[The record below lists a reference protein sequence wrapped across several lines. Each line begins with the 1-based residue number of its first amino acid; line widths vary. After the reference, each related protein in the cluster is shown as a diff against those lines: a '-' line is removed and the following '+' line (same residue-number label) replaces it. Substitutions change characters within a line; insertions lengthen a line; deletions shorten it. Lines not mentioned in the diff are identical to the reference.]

1 MKEFFKD
8 WRVHLLCGLFTLAA
22 ELIGKFTLNL
32 GPVSCT
38 FYPMLYTVVFGVV
51 LGAMK
56 VIPQETM
63 KTSSSYMMTAILLF
77 GARSAA
83 TIGPNI
89 GTLFSAGLSL
99 ILQNIGHAGTAIFAI
114 PIGVFV
120 FGMGRSV
127 VGAGFSISRE
137 GSMLVIGEKYGL
149 ASEEGIGVMGGY
161 FTGTLFGAVVAG
173 VMGSMLANLDI
184 FHPYALAMAAG
195 CGSATMMSANIAP
208 LMEAYP
214 SMADELYTLAFSAN
228 MVGGMLGLYFNI
240 LIALPFAN
248 WLYKVCW
255 KLKGKEPPQAKNVN
269 VKI

>member
-8 WRVHLLCGLFTLAA
+8 WKVHVLCGLFTIIA
-22 ELIGKFTLNL
+22 ELIGKFTLNI
-32 GPVSCT
+32 GPISCT

-51 LGAMK
+51 VGALKLVSM
-56 VIPQETM
+56 ETM

-89 GTLFSAGLSL
+89 GTLFTAGPAL
-99 ILQNIGHAGTAIFAI
+99 ILQTLGHVGTAIFAI
-114 PIGVFV
+114 PVGVFI

-149 ASEEGIGVMGGY
+149 ASEEGLGVMGGY
-161 FTGTLFGAVVAG
+161 FTGILFGAVAASLT
-173 VMGSMLANLDI
+173 GSVLVSLDF

-195 CGSATMMSANIAP
+195 CGSASMMSANIAP
-208 LMEAYP
+208 IMEAYP
-214 SMADELYTLAFSAN
+214 DMADTIYTLGFSAN
-228 MVGGMLGLYFNI
+228 MVGGMLGLYFNV

-255 KLKGKEPPQAKNVN
+255 KLRGKEAPQAKNVN